1 MSRTVRLLVIP
12 GTIDPNSTTGR
23 VLSLAAELGRSLGAD
38 VTFWDHGTH
47 PLPLVG
53 APNSWED
60 ANVVK
65 LRSAV
70 VDSDGLL
77 IGSPEYHGTMSGVM
91 KNTLDWVYDKH
102 IGGRAAGLISTL
114 GGRSNSNTLN
124 HLRIVLRWLHVW
136 VIPEQVAI
144 PHSKTCFNEQ
154 GDLDDPDQV
163 TRLEGL
169 MRSLIA
175 ASEWRRTLRL
185 EASE

>member
-1 MSRTVRLLVIP
+1 
-12 GTIDPNSTTGR
+12 
-23 VLSLAAELGRSLGAD
+23 
-38 VTFWDHGTH
+38 
-47 PLPLVG
+47 
-53 APNSWED
+53 
-60 ANVVK
+60 
-65 LRSAV
+65 
-70 VDSDGLL
+70 
-77 IGSPEYHGTMSGVM
+77 MSGVM